1 MTTGIATFLR
11 VYTGTTDI
19 AKFQNYEVN
28 TTVDG
33 HKYIP
38 FDTGSITFS
47 AAGDQNSMQIRFPYT
62 STLRERVEQI
72 ISYAWLV
79 EVEIYKFT
87 PDATG
92 SIPATKTLTTR
103 FTGQGISG
111 SLGLG
116 AITLE
121 LGSSLSP
128 VGAQIPPVI
137 ATTALIGE
145 PCKV

>member
-19 AKFQNYEVN
+19 AKYQNYEVN
-28 TTVDG
+28 TAVDG
-33 HKYIP
+33 YGYVP

-47 AAGDQNSMQIRFPYT
+47 AAGDQNSMQVRFPYT
-62 STLRERVEQI
+62 SRLRQRVEQI
-72 ISYAWLV
+72 IKYAWIV
-79 EVEIYKFT
+79 EIQIYKFT
-87 PDATG
+87 PTATG
-92 SIPATKTLTTR
+92 NISSTKTLATQ

-128 VGAQIPPVI
+128 IGAQIPPAI
-137 ATTALIGE
+137 ATTTLIGE

>member
-1 MTTGIATFLR
+1 MATGIATFLR
-11 VYTGTTDI
+11 VYTGITDI
-19 AKFQNYEVN
+19 AKYQNYEVN
-28 TTVDG
+28 TTIDG
-33 HKYIP
+33 HSYLP

-47 AAGDQNSMQIRFPYT
+47 AAGDQNSMRVRFPYT
-62 STLRERVEQI
+62 STLRKRVEQI
-72 ISYAWLV
+72 INYAWLV
-79 EVEIYKFT
+79 EIEIYKFT

-92 SIPATKTLTTR
+92 SIPATKTLATR

-128 VGAQIPPVI
+128 IGAQIPPVI
-137 ATTALIGE
+137 ATTTLIGE

>member
-1 MTTGIATFLR
+1 MQVGLASFLR
-11 VYTGTTDI
+11 IYTGDTDI
-19 AKFQNYEVN
+19 AKFQNYQVN
-28 TTVDG
+28 ESVDG
-33 HKYIP
+33 FRYIP
-38 FDTGSITFS
+38 FDVGSITFS

-62 STLRERVEQI
+62 ITLRERVDQI
-72 ISYAWLV
+72 ITYAWLV
-79 EVEIYKFT
+79 EVDIYKFT
-87 PDATG
+87 PHTDG
-92 SIPATKTLTTR
+92 SIPTTKALVTR

-128 VGAQIPPVI
+128 IGVQIPPAV
-137 ATTALIGE
+137 ATSVLIGE